1 MKSQEFKGAVAFIQ
15 QLPQT
20 SEKRC
25 GKNNHTPQECRFK
38 SAICHKCG
46 KGGHIVPA
54 CRSTQ
59 VPTNAKRNHTF
70 RSSKNHSKTKYVS
83 VEQQDN
89 MEGSSCGRT
98 NHQ

>member
-1 MKSQEFKGAVAFIQ
+1 M
-15 QLPQT
+15 
-20 SEKRC
+20 
-25 GKNNHTPQECRFK
+25 GK
-38 SAICHKCG
+38 
-46 KGGHIVPA
+46 IVIPLKNVGSSPLFATNVVKEDIAPA

-89 MEGSSCGRT
+89 MEGSRDGNTENTEEFSIYT
-98 NHQ
+98 MSQ